1 MVPTPPT
8 LPELRRPLTVRHKV
22 TGRALLRVPIPESL
36 ACLRAT
42 VDYGGDELVIPHL
55 CYEMV
60 EHTDLGGADL
70 RGLFLYGAVLSR
82 VDLAGADLTGAHL
95 RDTVFLGC
103 TNLDRAVGL
112 DRVEHDGPS
121 CLDAGRCGP
130 ARRPCR
136 TPSCWAAGTP
146 PRRSGRGAGCIRLP
160 VRAPP
165 SASADPGW
173 GRHFPIW
180 PSLRRRPG
188 RTSRCR

>member
-1 MVPTPPT
+1 MPPTPRT
-8 LPELRRPLTVRHKV
+8 LPELRRPLTVRHKD
-22 TGRALLRVPIPESL
+22 TGRALLSVPIPESL
-36 ACLRAT
+36 AHLRAT

-55 CYEMV
+55 CYETV

-121 CLDAGRCGP
+121 CLDA
-130 ARRPCR
+130 R
-136 TPSCWAAGTP
+136 TLRACASSLPDAFLL
-146 PRRSGRGAGCIRLP
+146 GAGYFAEE
-160 VRAPP
+160 VRAWRGLYPAARSRSP
-165 SASADPGW
+165 LGPG
-173 GRHFPIW
+173 
-180 PSLRRRPG
+180 
-188 RTSRCR
+188 